1 MLTVETFLLVMV
13 KAMSLNF
20 HLEDSLVFFW
30 VVQVGGVVALDP
42 DILGNEQ
49 IQSAVEA
56 RLLDT
61 SISVREAAM
70 ELVGKYIVGRPLL
83 AKKVSLSRI

>member
-1 MLTVETFLLVMV
+1 M
-13 KAMSLNF
+13 
-20 HLEDSLVFFW
+20 
-30 VVQVGGVVALDP
+30 ALDP

-83 AKKVSLSRI
+83 AKKVSLSKS

>member
-1 MLTVETFLLVMV
+1 
-13 KAMSLNF
+13 MSLNF
-20 HLEDSLVFFW
+20 NWENLYGVFW

-83 AKKVSLSRI
+83 AKKVSLSKS